1 MVITVHKLQE
11 LILQCAIT
19 DAGSRCFG
27 PSMICV
33 ILSRMASSIGLR
45 LVEFD
50 PTKIILDLEALLQYN
65 RLRKIYR
72 SDLPLFEIP
81 VICLRN
87 FPVEA
92 SLPTECECHSKNY
105 IGKCP
110 SRKTTKFEEKKTS
123 DISTNIHKTN
133 QPQGL
138 SRLQILFLER
148 KDKDSKQIYE

>member
-1 MVITVHKLQE
+1 
-11 LILQCAIT
+11 
-19 DAGSRCFG
+19 
-27 PSMICV
+27 MICV
-33 ILSRMASSIGLR
+33 ILSRMASSTGLR
-45 LVEFD
+45 FVEFD
-50 PTKIILDLEALLQYN
+50 PRKIILDLDALLQYN
-65 RLRKIYR
+65 CLRKIYR
-72 SDLPLFEIP
+72 PDLPLFEIH

-92 SLPTECECHSKNY
+92 SLPTECECNSKNY

-110 SRKTTKFEEKKTS
+110 SRKTTKFEEKKIS

-133 QPQGL
+133 QLQGL